1 MAEPLFRRRE
11 VPAAAASR
19 LLGAGLDPVLARVL
33 AARGIDSPAELGLDL
48 AALHPPSALL
58 GADRAAVLLADAIG
72 SGAKLCVIGDYDCDG
87 ATASAVAVR
96 GLRMMGAVVDYL
108 VPNRFEHGYGLSP
121 AIVELAIKHPRLGRP
136 DWLITVDNGITSAA
150 GVAHANA
157 AGLRVIVTDH
167 HLPGEQLPPAAAIV
181 NPNQPGCQFPS
192 KNLCGAGVMFY
203 TLLALRAELRARN
216 TFPGAEPALGEL
228 LDLVALGTVADVVRL
243 DRNNRLLVA
252 AGLRRI
258 RSGRANAGIRALL
271 RVAGRDEYRTGS
283 TDLGFTLGPRINA
296 AGRLQDISLGIECL
310 LSDDPDSAARLAGE
324 LDGIN
329 RQRRGIEQ
337 SMREQALD
345 EIGDFDP
352 ARLCAVAYRPDWH
365 EGLVGLVAGR
375 LKERLHR
382 PTVALAPA
390 SAEPTMLRGSGRS
403 IPGVHL
409 RDVLE
414 RVNSIAPGI
423 LVRFGGHAMAA
434 GLTIHAADRERFE
447 QVLEE
452 AVTEMA
458 DRAAFE
464 RELLTDGSL
473 VDANVDLTLADT
485 LAEQI
490 WGQGFPEPLFCDRV
504 EVLGQRVVGGAHLK
518 LDLRFAGKR
527 VDAIAFQRVDPL
539 PEYAEIAYRIG
550 RNEYQ
555 GRATIQWLVE
565 AVGTS

>member
-1 MAEPLFRRRE
+1 MTEPVFRRRD
-11 VPAAAASR
+11 VPVAAASR
-19 LLGAGLDPVLARVL
+19 LLSAGLDPVLARVL
-33 AARGIDSPAELGLDL
+33 AARGIESPTELNLDL
-48 AALHPPSALL
+48 ASLLPPAELL
-58 GADRAAVLLADAIG
+58 GADKAAALLADAIEG
-72 SGAKLCVIGDYDCDG
+72 GAKLCVIGDYDCDG
-87 ATASAVAVR
+87 ATACALAVR
-96 GLRMMGAVVDYL
+96 GLRMMGGRVDYL

-121 AIVELAIKHPRLGRP
+121 EIVDLALDHPRLGRP
-136 DWLITVDNGITSAA
+136 DLLITVDNGITSVA

-157 AGLRVIVTDH
+157 SGLSVIVTDH
-167 HLPGEQLPPAAAIV
+167 HLAGEELPAAAAIV
-181 NPNQPGCQFPS
+181 NPNQPGCPFPS

-216 TFPGAEPALGEL
+216 AFGAGEPPLGQL

-258 RSGRANAGIRALL
+258 RAGRACEGIRALL
-271 RVAGRDEYRTGS
+271 RVAGRDEFRTGS
-283 TDLGFTLGPRINA
+283 TDLGFTLGPRVNA

-310 LSDDPDSAARLAGE
+310 LSDDPSEAASLAAQ
-324 LDGIN
+324 LDRIN
-329 RQRRGIEQ
+329 RERRGIEQ

-345 EIGDFDP
+345 GLADFDP
-352 ARLCAVAYRPDWH
+352 ARLCVVAHHPDWH

-382 PTVALAPA
+382 PVFALAPA
-390 SAEPTMLRGSGRS
+390 SADPTLLRGSGRS

-414 RVNSIAPGI
+414 RVGTIAPG
-423 LVRFGGHAMAA
+423 LLLRYGGHAMAA
-434 GLTIHAADRERFE
+434 GLTIRASDRERFE
-447 QVLEE
+447 HLLEQ
-452 AVTEMA
+452 ALADMA

-473 VDANVDLTLADT
+473 AEASVDLTLADI

-490 WGQGFPEPLFCDRV
+490 WGQGFPEPLFCDEV

-518 LDLRFAGKR
+518 LDLRFAGR
-527 VDAIAFQRVDPL
+527 RFDAIAFQRVEAL
-539 PEYAEIAYRIG
+539 PRHAQIAYRVS

-555 GRATIQWLVE
+555 GRASVQWQVE
-565 AVGTS
+565 AIAGS

>member
-1 MAEPLFRRRE
+1 MAEALFRRRE
-11 VPAAAASR
+11 VPAAAAQR
-19 LLGAGLDPVLARVL
+19 LLSAGIDPVLARVL
-33 AARGIDSPAELGLDL
+33 AARGIASPAELGQDL
-48 AALHPPSALL
+48 AALLPPAALL
-58 GADRAAVLLADAIG
+58 GAGQAAALLADAIAD
-72 SGAKLCVIGDYDCDG
+72 GAKLCVIGDYDCDG

-96 GLRMMGAVVDYL
+96 GLRMMGANVDYL
-108 VPNRFEHGYGLSP
+108 VPNRFEHGYGLST
-121 AIVELAIKHPRLGRP
+121 AIVDLAGNHPRLGRP
-136 DWLITVDNGITSAA
+136 DWLITVDNGITSVA

-157 AGLRVIVTDH
+157 AGMRVIVTDH
-167 HLPGEQLPPAAAIV
+167 HLPGEQLPAAAAIV
-181 NPNQPGCQFPS
+181 NPNQPGCAFPS

-216 TFPGAEPALGEL
+216 AFAGSEPPLGQL

-243 DRNNRLLVA
+243 DRNNRLLVG

-258 RSGRANAGIRALL
+258 RAGRANAGIRALL
-271 RVAGRDEYRTGS
+271 RVAGRDEHRTGS
-283 TDLGFTLGPRINA
+283 TDLGFALGPRVNA

-310 LSDDPDSAARLAGE
+310 LSDDPETAARLAGE
-324 LDGIN
+324 LDAVN

-345 EIGDFDP
+345 GIVDFDP
-352 ARLCAVAYRPDWH
+352 ARLCVVAHRPDWH

-375 LKERLHR
+375 LKDRLHR
-382 PTVALAPA
+382 PAVALAPA
-390 SAEPTMLRGSGRS
+390 SAEPLMLRGSGRS

-414 RVNSIAPGI
+414 RVSTIAPGL
-423 LVRFGGHAMAA
+423 LVRYGGHAMAA
-434 GLTIHAADRERFE
+434 GLTILAADRERFE
-447 QVLEE
+447 QVFEQ
-452 AVTEMA
+452 AVAEMA

-473 VDANVDLTLADT
+473 ADATVDLTLADT

-518 LDLRFAGKR
+518 LELRFAGKR

-539 PEYAEIAYRIG
+539 PVSAEIAYRIG

-555 GRATIQWLVE
+555 GRATLQWLVE
-565 AVGTS
+565 AVAPS